1 MRRVIIV
8 QARMTSTRL
17 PGKVMMDVAGRPMLA
32 QQLRRLKRC
41 ALADAICV
49 ATTTNSA
56 DQPLVTLAHRE
67 QVQCFRGSEA
77 DVLGRFVGA
86 ARASAA
92 DVVVRVTADCP
103 LVDPGIVDGVIRDL
117 ITHTNECDYAS
128 NVLHRTF
135 PRGLDAEALFLD
147 TLLRVDRLASSPTA
161 REHVTTFIYAER
173 PDLFLMRS
181 VRDREDN
188 STLRWTVDTAADLSL
203 IRALYDGM
211 DLGNRLASYQ
221 EILAYVKDHPEVSQL
236 NVGIE
241 TWEPP
246 GMRA

>member
-1 MRRVIIV
+1 MRRVAIV

-17 PGKVMMDVAGRPMLA
+17 RGKVLMPVAGRPMLA
-32 QQLRRLKRC
+32 QQLRRIKRC
-41 ALADAICV
+41 ALVDAICV
-49 ATTTNSA
+49 ATTTNAA
-56 DQPLVTLAHRE
+56 DEPLVSLAHQE
-67 QVQCFRGSEA
+67 QVDCYRGSEQ
-77 DVLGRFVGA
+77 DVLSRFVGA
-86 ARASAA
+86 AQATSAE
-92 DVVVRVTADCP
+92 VIVRVTGDCP
-103 LVDPGIVDGVIRDL
+103 LIDPNIVDQVIREL
-117 ITHTNECDYAS
+117 ITASSECDYAS

-135 PRGLDAEALFLD
+135 PRGLDVEALFLD

-188 STLRWTVDTAADLSL
+188 SALRWTVDTAADLSL
-203 IRALYDGM
+203 IRALYHGM
-211 DLGNRLASYQ
+211 DLGDRFSSYQ

-246 GMRA
+246 RMRA